1 MKPLLTL
8 YLKELKENRIPT
20 AVLLVV
26 GACMQI
32 YAYTRLPLFPG
43 ISEFWLMIPAGLP
56 LIISGLAVALL
67 LLHVLNAEWRGN
79 THHLL
84 LSLPMPKWTIGL
96 VKCAASVTLS
106 GALFVASCAGAYT
119 IYLTIATRPENNAN
133 LIGFV
138 DFWTIAFGWFFAFAL
153 PLSGLITATWGLSHS
168 VKRRR
173 GYVAAGSMVVA
184 AYCLAKITGPGIR
197 AFQFLGQ
204 FHYESVKP
212 DGRTFVHAMELS
224 WWAFPALLGVLLL
237 AFGLYLFHRFVE
249 I

>member
-8 YLKELKENRIPT
+8 YLKELRDNRIPT

-26 GACMQI
+26 GACMQT
-32 YAYTRLPLFPG
+32 YAYVKLPHFPG
-43 ISEFWLMIPAGLP
+43 VNGFWLAIPAGLP
-56 LIISGLAVALL
+56 LIISGLAVAFL
-67 LLHVLNAEWRGN
+67 LLHALNAEWRGN

-84 LSLPMPKWTIGL
+84 LSLPVPKWWIVL
-96 VKCAASVTLS
+96 IKCAATITLS
-106 GALFVASCAGAYT
+106 GILFAASCAGAYAL
-119 IYLTIATRPENNAN
+119 YLSIVTRPENNGN

-138 DFWTIAFGWFFAFAL
+138 DFWMIAFGWFFALAL

-173 GYVAAGSMVVA
+173 GYVAAASMVVA

-204 FHYESVKP
+204 FRYESVKP
-212 DGRTFVHAMELS
+212 DGRVFVHAMELA
-224 WWAFPALLGVLLL
+224 WWAFPALLGVFLL